1 MTRLLAFVLLVI
13 TTGAAQGEAVGHG
26 SYAGFHSR
34 EIKALSASDVEGL
47 QQGRGMGLALP
58 AELNG
63 YPGPMHVLELADELN
78 LTEEQRERT
87 EQAFERMRERA
98 SDLGEQV
105 IESERELDR
114 LFAERR
120 ATLEEI
126 ERLTDQTARR
136 WGQLRAVHLEYH
148 LHTLTVLDDE
158 QVRQYVHH
166 RGQPSDA
173 HGHSQGH
180 RH

>member
-1 MTRLLAFVLLVI
+1 MKRLLTLTLLLLA
-13 TTGAAQGEAVGHG
+13 TGAAQGEGGGHG
-26 SYAGFHSR
+26 PYAEFHSR
-34 EIKALSASDVEGL
+34 EIKALAASEMEGL
-47 QQGRGMGLALP
+47 RLGRGMELALP

-63 YPGPMHVLELADELN
+63 YPGPMHVLELADPLS
-78 LTEEQRERT
+78 LTEEQRELT
-87 EQAFERMRERA
+87 EQAFESMRTRA

-126 ERLTDQTARR
+126 ERLTEQAARL

-148 LHTLTVLDDE
+148 LHILTVLDDE
-158 QVRQYVHH
+158 QVRRYSHL
-166 RGQPSDA
+166 RNNGGS
-173 HGHSQGH
+173 GH

>member
-1 MTRLLAFVLLVI
+1 MTRLLILILSLLAAGV
-13 TTGAAQGEAVGHG
+13 AQGEDEGHG
-26 SYAGFHSR
+26 SYAEFHSR

-47 QQGRGMGLALP
+47 QQGRGMELALP

-63 YPGPMHVLELADELN
+63 YPGPMHVLELADKLEL
-78 LTEEQRERT
+78 TTEQREQT

-98 SDLGEQV
+98 SGLGGQV

-126 ERLTDQTARR
+126 ERLTDQTAQL

-148 LHTLTVLDDE
+148 LHMLTVLDDE
-158 QVRQYVHH
+158 QVRRYSHL
-166 RGQPSDA
+166 RN
-173 HGHSQGH
+173 HGGDGH

>member
-1 MTRLLAFVLLVI
+1 MTRLLTLILFFLA
-13 TTGAAQGEAVGHG
+13 TGAAQGEGGGHG
-26 SYAGFHSR
+26 SYAEFHSR
-34 EIKALSASDVEGL
+34 EIKALAASEVEGL
-47 QQGRGMGLALP
+47 RLGRGMELALP

-63 YPGPMHVLELADELN
+63 HPGPMHVLELADALN
-78 LTEEQRERT
+78 LSEEQRERT
-87 EQAFERMRERA
+87 EQAFERMRDRA
-98 SDLGEQV
+98 SSLGELV

-126 ERLTDQTARR
+126 EHLTEQAARL

-148 LHTLTVLDDE
+148 LHMLKVLDEE
-158 QVRQYVHH
+158 QIRRYNHL
-166 RGQPSDA
+166 RS
-173 HGHSQGH
+173 HGSGDY

>member
-1 MTRLLAFVLLVI
+1 MTRLLILILSLLAAGV
-13 TTGAAQGEAVGHG
+13 AQGEGEGHG
-26 SYAGFHSR
+26 SYAEFHSR

-47 QQGRGMGLALP
+47 QQGRGMELALP

-63 YPGPMHVLELADELN
+63 YPGPMHVLELADKLEL
-78 LTEEQRERT
+78 TTEQREQT

-98 SDLGEQV
+98 SDLGGQV

-114 LFAERR
+114 RFAERR

-126 ERLTDQTARR
+126 ERLTDQTARL

-148 LHTLTVLDDE
+148 LHMLTVLDDE
-158 QVRQYVHH
+158 QVRRYSHL
-166 RGQPSDA
+166 RN
-173 HGHSQGH
+173 HGGGGH

>member
-1 MTRLLAFVLLVI
+1 
-13 TTGAAQGEAVGHG
+13 
-26 SYAGFHSR
+26 
-34 EIKALSASDVEGL
+34 
-47 QQGRGMGLALP
+47 
-58 AELNG
+58 
-63 YPGPMHVLELADELN
+63 
-78 LTEEQRERT
+78 
-87 EQAFERMRERA
+87 MRERA

-148 LHTLTVLDDE
+148 LVMLTVLDDE
-158 QVRQYVHH
+158 QVRRYVHH
-166 RGQPSDA
+166 RGQPDNGHGDR
-173 HGHSQGH
+173 HGHGH
-180 RH
+180 

>member
-1 MTRLLAFVLLVI
+1 MTRLLTLILLFLA
-13 TTGAAQGEAVGHG
+13 TGTAQGEGGGHG
-26 SYAGFHSR
+26 SYAEFHSR
-34 EIKALSASDVEGL
+34 EIKALADSEMEGL
-47 QQGRGMGLALP
+47 RQGRGMALALP

-63 YPGPMHVLELADELN
+63 YPGPLHVLELADELE
-78 LTEEQRERT
+78 LTEEQQEKT
-87 EQAFERMRERA
+87 EQAYESMRVRA
-98 SDLGEQV
+98 GNIGEQV

-126 ERLTDQTARR
+126 DRLTEQTARL

-148 LHTLTVLDDE
+148 LYMLTVLDDE
-158 QVRQYVHH
+158 QVRRY
-166 RGQPSDA
+166 
-173 HGHSQGH
+173 GHLRSGRSNGH

>member
-1 MTRLLAFVLLVI
+1 M
-13 TTGAAQGEAVGHG
+13 E
-26 SYAGFHSR
+26 
-34 EIKALSASDVEGL
+34 
-47 QQGRGMGLALP
+47 LALP

-63 YPGPMHVLELADELN
+63 YPGPMHVLELADALN

-136 WGQLRAVHLEYH
+136 WSQLRAVHLEYH
-148 LHTLTVLDDE
+148 LVMLTVLDDE
-158 QVRQYVHH
+158 QVRRYGYLRSGRSHEH
-166 RGQPSDA
+166 R
-173 HGHSQGH
+173 
-180 RH
+180 R